1 MLASSEKNFL
11 LNFHLHSLPIS
22 PEIRV
27 PVYWLVHYSKPL
39 LECMYFP
46 ILSFFSEEGKY
57 DLSLNWNNK
66 IQDFGLSFGVEVDHM
81 SLIWGSVS
89 IPGMIVH

>member
-1 MLASSEKNFL
+1 
-11 LNFHLHSLPIS
+11 
-22 PEIRV
+22 
-27 PVYWLVHYSKPL
+27 
-39 LECMYFP
+39 MYFP

-66 IQDFGLSFGVEVDHM
+66 IQDFGLSFGMEMDHM
-81 SLIWGSVS
+81 SLICGSLS